1 MNQAKNELFST
12 NSKNEFVPNGST
24 MSLSRGQY
32 ALAGQLFGSSVCQGG
47 PSPSFM
53 APWVYKHMLY
63 GLEGCALPSFVEN
76 SLEGYH
82 SKNED
87 LFKLV
92 CH

>member
-24 MSLSRGQY
+24 MSLSRGHY

-47 PSPSFM
+47 PSPSFL
-53 APWVYKHMLY
+53 APWVYKHMLH
-63 GLEGCALPSFVEN
+63 GLEGCVLPSFTEN

-82 SKNED
+82 SKHED
-87 LFKLV
+87 LFKQV

>member
-1 MNQAKNELFST
+1 MNQAKYELFST
-12 NSKNEFVPNGST
+12 NSKGEFVPNGST
-24 MSLSRGQY
+24 LSLSKRHF
-32 ALAGQLFGSSVCQGG
+32 ALAGQLFGSSVCEVG

-63 GLEGCALPSFVEN
+63 GLEGCAIPSFTEN
-76 SLEGYH
+76 SLAGYH
-82 SKNED
+82 SKHED